1 MECNVLCVIDKLSL
15 FISRYFRCVMDHVNN
30 IMYRLYVMFVNGWF
44 HSIENLFLS
53 LFKLRGLP
61 NVPSGMNEVHCIFT
75 LITMKPSTP
84 YRSCNLQRPKHLGL
98 NFQRP
103 PEPGTQLP
111 ETPRTW
117 DSTSRDPRTRDSTSR
132 DPQNLGLNL
141 QRPPEPG
148 TKPTDDLPDG
158 DGLGEGRGGADA
170 RQVLGEDPEIDLL
183 PNRKSSHH
191 VALALAEFLVGYHPL
206 SL

>member
-1 MECNVLCVIDKLSL
+1 
-15 FISRYFRCVMDHVNN
+15 
-30 IMYRLYVMFVNGWF
+30 
-44 HSIENLFLS
+44 
-53 LFKLRGLP
+53 
-61 NVPSGMNEVHCIFT
+61 MNEVHCIFT

-84 YRSCNLQRPKHLGL
+84 YRSGNLQRPKHLGL
-98 NFQRP
+98 IFQRPQNPGLNFERP

-117 DSTSRDPRTRDSTSR
+117 DSTFRDPKY
-132 DPQNLGLNL
+132 PGLNL
-141 QRPPEPG
+141 QSPPEPG

>member
-1 MECNVLCVIDKLSL
+1 
-15 FISRYFRCVMDHVNN
+15 
-30 IMYRLYVMFVNGWF
+30 
-44 HSIENLFLS
+44 
-53 LFKLRGLP
+53 
-61 NVPSGMNEVHCIFT
+61 MNEVHCIFT

-84 YRSCNLQRPKHLGL
+84 YRSGNLQRPKHLGLIFQRPQNPGLNFERPPEPGTQLPETPRTWDSTSRDPQNLGL

-117 DSTSRDPRTRDSTSR
+117 DSTFRDPKY
-132 DPQNLGLNL
+132 PGLNL
-141 QRPPEPG
+141 QSPPEPG